1 MKIFKSYKNTGR
13 VLAMAS
19 LMAVSFGLHA
29 AIPGIESN
37 SIELWAKSA
46 QIPTPDGDS
55 LRIWGFARSAAGEAE
70 YPAPTII
77 VDEGDIVNVTI
88 HNVDVPQ
95 AVSLVFP
102 GQGLI
107 SKTCDI
113 PGAPQPTGLNQN
125 YNGCWGNASI
135 SGTDV
140 VPADDAGV
148 HSITYTFTAAKP
160 GTYLYQSGVS
170 PQIQAD
176 MGLVG
181 AFIVRPFGPIP
192 AAAYMDPT
200 NLDDD
205 GNQLGGVAYND
216 PTTAYDQEY
225 LFFLSEMDPKLH
237 YLAEHGGIDQ
247 WDNSEY
253 RSVLFFINGRNA
265 PDTLAP
271 DNYPYL
277 HHQPLGSLVIMK
289 PGQRILLRVLNP
301 GRSQHPL
308 HLHGNHYD
316 QIARDGNLLAT
327 TTREGNTGF
336 SDYTL
341 NSVPGSTQDLIFN
354 WTGEGMGW
362 DIYNSESPHGTCISG
377 AGEDDAVN
385 NRTGQPTPDGFH
397 DITWEYCADHGK
409 PLPVVLPE
417 NQDLGFGGFYGGS
430 PYLGDVGS
438 LPVGEGGL
446 NPWGGMVF
454 MWHSHS
460 ERALTNN
467 DIFPGGMLTMMIVV
481 PR

>member
-1 MKIFKSYKNTGR
+1 MKLLKSYKNTGR
-13 VLAMAS
+13 VLAVALLVAM
-19 LMAVSFGLHA
+19 SFGLHA
-29 AIPGIESN
+29 EIAGIESSTIN
-37 SIELWAKSA
+37 LYAKEG

-55 LRIWGFARSAAGEAE
+55 LRIWGFSSTPGGQPV

-77 VDEGDIVNVTI
+77 VDEGDIVNVTVR
-88 HNVDVPQ
+88 NVDVPQ

-107 SKTCDI
+107 NRTCDI
-113 PGAPQPTGLNQN
+113 PGPPQPTNLNPN
-125 YNGCWGNASI
+125 LNGCYANANAA
-135 SGTDV
+135 GLDV
-140 VPADDAGV
+140 VPAVDNGD
-148 HSITYTFTAAKP
+148 HFITYTFTASQP

-170 PQIQAD
+170 PQIQSD

-181 AFIVRPFGPIP
+181 ALIVRPSTV
-192 AAAYMDPT
+192 PT
-200 NLDDD
+200 GVDAT
-205 GNQLGGVAYND
+205 GGLAYND
-216 PTTAYDQEY
+216 AGTAYDKEY

-253 RSVLFFINGRNA
+253 ESVLFFINGRNA

-277 HHQPLGSLVIMK
+277 HHQPLGSLVTMV

-301 GRSQHPL
+301 GRNQHPL

-327 TTREGNTGF
+327 TNRDGNPGF

-341 NSVPGSTQDLIFN
+341 NSVPGSTADLIFN

-362 DIYNSESPHGTCISG
+362 DIYNSESPHGTCETG
-377 AGEDDAVN
+377 TDDAVN
-385 NRTGQPTPDGFH
+385 NRTGVAPPDGFH
-397 DITWEYCADHGK
+397 DTTWEYCADHNK

-438 LPVGEGGL
+438 LPIGEGGL
-446 NPWGGMVF
+446 NPGGGMVF

-460 ERALTNN
+460 ERELTNN
-467 DIFPGGMLTMMIVV
+467 DIFPGGMLTMMIVL
-481 PR
+481 RR